1 MKRKYFSVLLMGA
14 FAVASTSMVTSCKD
28 YDDDIQN
35 LQQQIDNLSKT
46 IEGLQSQINA
56 GSILKSVESDGNGG
70 VNVTVTKNGSDQ
82 TFHIAAG
89 QDGAA
94 GKDADV
100 WTIGTD
106 GYWYKNNAKTD
117 YYALGTK
124 GDKGDKGDKGEQGEQ
139 GTPGTPGTNGTNG
152 TDGKDGKYYVP
163 NTETGTFWVYNDG
176 DKAPYD
182 SKIVYTATNKDVI
195 TAVWDA
201 DNLTLTNVAGAPG
214 KKVVINLSSALKAL
228 VFSPDFYYQG
238 IEAFDFATY
247 KYVPQTVKAVNA
259 DDDFATDAPVAG
271 TKDFTYAPDLAATY
285 FLNPSNAKMSDDA
298 SKYSFIAYNKDYTR
312 ASENISNA
320 FKVET
325 ADLTSNKGQVTVHA
339 KYNGN
344 AIKNIAN
351 DNQVTVLALQ
361 YTTGDSI
368 VTSDFAAVKAS
379 TYSDLVLNNPKYA
392 TQSHEVPS
400 HLYTTAKAA
409 IEADP
414 QIEVA
419 WNNNE
424 GIDLRQYVNTDRT
437 YDADEAPTC
446 KAWDKNAA
454 EGLVEKAGFKYSFE
468 LVGYKSG
475 ANETSQSAHA
485 ALAKDGYTLRPQMT
499 KDDKQQAYGA
509 EQNEASINREPLVRV
524 ILKDTVNNQIA
535 AVGYIKVK
543 IVKTV
548 ANDKAEEVDLVTV
561 NTPYTIACGD
571 NAIALQKVTWAQ
583 VEEQLYAKLNM
594 SKEVFE
600 DTYALDGG
608 TTDANQFAEATLNA
622 EALAADKKIGKVEQ
636 TVADVEGKQTEV
648 IAWSINNQAAY
659 AAFKAGKTTLTTY
672 VRYALKDGKTAANKY
687 VYIKLTWTPSAINL
701 KPETTFGNENKIA
714 KYWYGEDEAVAG
726 LNRYDDIHG
735 NVEVVGTEGAN
746 DEYVFDI
753 KNTLVGNK
761 LSVNPLAKPYDG
773 LNSELKLTFGFVTG
787 KGLYASED
795 GTKVY
800 ATKEKKESDLVA
812 SLDANSG
819 IVTYAKTATALN
831 LLNAYGHEDLKN
843 TVTAVVAVKASI
855 CEGID
860 VPVNNKTFNVKFLR
874 PINVSNATALFED
887 AETKGSEAAINL
899 TFTDWRDH
907 NFTDAKVTKGED
919 YFAYYG
925 VKKIDVDIE
934 NATTDINNNSSQK
947 LSDVTSKVKFSY
959 VPETTITANNY
970 GKLKYEN
977 NGLTV
982 GVFHVYFPATITY
995 DWGTIKT
1002 TITATV
1008 GKTQNNAKRH

>member
-14 FAVASTSMVTSCKD
+14 LAVASTSMVTSCKD

-56 GSILKSVESDGNGG
+56 GSILKNVESDGNGG

-82 TFHIAAG
+82 TYHIPAG
-89 QDGAA
+89 NPGAD

-100 WTIGTD
+100 WTIGED

-124 GDKGDKGDKGEQGEQ
+124 GE
-139 GTPGTPGTNGTNG
+139 PGTPGTNGTNG
-152 TDGKDGKYYVP
+152 TNGKDGKYYVP
-163 NTETGTFWVYNDG
+163 NTDTGTFWVYNDG
-176 DKAPYD
+176 DKAPYN
-182 SKIVYTATNKDVI
+182 SNIVYTATNKDVI
-195 TAVWDA
+195 TAVWDN
-201 DNLTLTNVAGAPG
+201 DYLTLTNVNGATG

-247 KYVPQTVKAVNA
+247 KYVPETVKEVNA
-259 DDDFATDAPVAG
+259 DDDFSTDAPVAG
-271 TKDFTYAPDLAATY
+271 TKDFIYAPDLAATY

-312 ASENISNA
+312 ASENISEA
-320 FKVET
+320 FKVEK
-325 ADLTSNKGQVTVHA
+325 ADLTSEKGQVTVHA

-361 YTTGDSI
+361 YATGDSV

-379 TYSDLVLNNPKYA
+379 TYSNLALNNPKYA
-392 TQSHEVPS
+392 TQSHEIPS

-409 IEADP
+409 IDADA

-437 YDADEAPTC
+437 YDADETPSC

-485 ALAKDGYTLRPQMT
+485 ALAKDGYTLRPQMP
-499 KDDKQQAYGA
+499 KNGKQQAYGA

-535 AVGYIKVK
+535 AVGYIKVH
-543 IVKTV
+543 IAKTV
-548 ANDKAEEVDLVTV
+548 ADDKAEEVDLVTV

-571 NAIALQKVTWAQ
+571 NTIDLQKVTWAQ
-583 VEEQLYAKLNM
+583 VEEQIYAKLNM
-594 SKEVFE
+594 SKETFE
-600 DTYALDGG
+600 DTYELDGG
-608 TTDANQFAEATLNA
+608 TADANQFATATLSA
-622 EALAADKKIGKVEQ
+622 EALTADKKIGKVAQ
-636 TVADVEGKQTEV
+636 TTADTEGQQTEV
-648 IAWSINNQAAY
+648 IAWTINNQAAY

-672 VRYALKDGKTAANKY
+672 VRYALKSGQTAANKY

-714 KYWYGEDEAVAG
+714 KYWYKADEASAG
-726 LNRYDDIHG
+726 YDDIHG

-787 KGLYASED
+787 KGLFASED

-800 ATKEKKESDLVA
+800 STKEKNDDDLVA

-819 IVTYAKTATALN
+819 IVTYAKTETAKK
-831 LLNAYGHEDLKN
+831 LLNAYGHDDLVN

-860 VPVNNKTFNVKFLR
+860 VPVSNKTFNVKFLR
-874 PINVSNATALFED
+874 PINVSDATATFED
-887 AETKGSEAAINL
+887 AETNGSEAAINL

-907 NFTDAKVTKGED
+907 NFTDTKVTKGQD

-925 VKKIDVDIE
+925 VKKIDVDID

-947 LSDVTSKVKFSY
+947 LSDVTTKVKFKY
-959 VPETTITANNY
+959 IPETTITAGKY

-977 NGLTV
+977 NGSTV
-982 GVFHVYFPATITY
+982 KAFHVYFPATITY